1 MLKIYA
7 CVTHGINAAA
17 RESLLSGLSAG
28 LRERLLGTKNETHK
42 LERICAYALLDKLF
56 TDSGYRKERAIRTD
70 KLGKPYI
77 EGVPLRFSLSHTD
90 GLSLA
95 AVCDEFEIGVD
106 AELIKSECAER
117 TASVCRR
124 FLKNFEPSYKSLSEN
139 VYFEL
144 YGIGDSGELVLKSY
158 KISDIA
164 ATASLGSLESGISA
178 TAPLGSL
185 ESGISATAPLG
196 SFESSNSVAAPLEF
210 SKSPVTDMS
219 PCDKTSVGTPTDKIN
234 GENTESSAPI
244 FDGIRNPYRRWV
256 CAEAILKCS
265 GGGLSSLASLESVKE
280 RTKLYEGEMLIGEDL
295 YAVALATEVK

>member
-17 RESLLSGLSAG
+17 SEALLSGLSAG
-28 LRERLLGTKNETHK
+28 LRERILGTKNETHK

-56 TDSGYRKERAIRTD
+56 TDSGYRKERVIRTD

-77 EGVPLRFSLSHTD
+77 EGMRLRFSLCHTD

-106 AELIKSECAER
+106 AELIKSECVER

-124 FLKNFEPSYKSLSEN
+124 FLKDFEPKYQSLSEN

-144 YGIGDSGELVLKSY
+144 YGIGDSGELVLKGSE
-158 KISDIA
+158 ISDIA
-164 ATASLGSLESGISA
+164 ATAPIDSL
-178 TAPLGSL
+178 
-185 ESGISATAPLG
+185 
-196 SFESSNSVAAPLEF
+196 ESSNSVAAPLKF
-210 SKSPVTDMS
+210 PKSAVTDMS
-219 PCDKTSVGTPTDKIN
+219 HCNKTSGGTPTDKTN

-244 FDGIRNPYRRWV
+244 FDGILNPYRRWV

-265 GGGLSSLASLESVKE
+265 GEGLSSLASLESVKE
-280 RTKLYEGEMLIGEDL
+280 RTKLYEGEMLIGKNL